1 MLQRKS
7 KILIYFFLLIIL
19 GSINNTHLTNIRFNK
34 VENINISG
42 LNYSDNKIILKKIK
56 SLNLENI
63 FFLDKDAINK
73 IIDSNTSIHKYEIFK
88 KYPSTINIVIEKT
101 VFLANMNYN
110 GKIFTLG
117 SNGKLTKNYFLNQDL
132 PFIFGNPNISEF
144 LNLKKIIDDS
154 DISYNQIKNFYFFKS
169 KRWDVELA
177 NNILIKLSE
186 NKIKE
191 SLDNAYKFL
200 NDGNLENIKIIDAR
214 IKNQIII
221 ND

>member
-19 GSINNTHLTNIRFNK
+19 GSINNTYLTNIKFNK

-56 SLNLENI
+56 NLNLENI

-73 IIDSNTSIHKYEIFK
+73 IINSNTSIHKYEIFK
-88 KYPSTINIVIEKT
+88 KYPSTIDIVIEKT

-110 GKIFTLG
+110 GSIFTLG

>member
-19 GSINNTHLTNIRFNK
+19 GSINNTYLTNIKFNK

-56 SLNLENI
+56 NLNLENI

-73 IIDSNTSIHKYEIFK
+73 IINSNTSIHKYEIFK
-88 KYPSTINIVIEKT
+88 KYPSTIDIVIEKT

-110 GKIFTLG
+110 GSIFTLG

-169 KRWDVELA
+169 KRWDVELT

>member
-19 GSINNTHLTNIRFNK
+19 GSINNTHLTNIKFNK

-56 SLNLENI
+56 NLNLENI

-73 IIDSNTSIHKYEIFK
+73 IINSNTSIHKYEIFK
-88 KYPSTINIVIEKT
+88 KYPSTIDIVIEKT

-110 GKIFTLG
+110 GSIFTLG

-169 KRWDVELA
+169 KRWDVELT
-177 NNILIKLSE
+177 NNTLIKLSE

>member
-110 GKIFTLG
+110 GTIFTLG

-144 LNLKKIIDDS
+144 LNLKRIIDKTN
-154 DISYNQIKNFYFFKS
+154 ISYDEIKNFYFFKS